1 MVVTAKNAFVGFVDE
16 RVSDTWD
23 WGGHHIEGYLNG
35 SMCKFAIWSM
45 LD

>member
-16 RVSDTWD
+16 RVSDR
-23 WGGHHIEGYLNG
+23 GGHHIEGYLNG